1 MDWTIKPLVG
11 IGNITF
17 GMSPTE
23 VLSIMG
29 TPSSTTRNGI
39 KERINFDDKLDENV
53 TFLFENGDLCELGV
67 ARRNVLVSIYGFYVF
82 SDPRR
87 TLDELKKRVSVV
99 YERNGFLIFDDIGI
113 TLTGFH
119 DEAEEDQAITVYTM
133 GRWSRIIPKAKI
145 WHQKES

>member
-17 GMSPTE
+17 GMSPRE
-23 VLSIMG
+23 VLSVIG
-29 TPSSTTRNGI
+29 APSSRTKNGI
-39 KERINFDDKLDENV
+39 KERINFDNNINENI
-53 TFLFENGDLCELGV
+53 TFLFENEELCELGI
-67 ARRNVLVSIYGFYVF
+67 ARRNVLVSIYGFSVF
-82 SDPRR
+82 SDPGR

-99 YERNGFLIFDDIGI
+99 FERHGFLIFDDIGV

-119 DEAEEDQAITVYTM
+119 DEAEEDQAMTAYIA

-145 WHQKES
+145 WYQKES